1 MKPKSV
7 TPFVNTFLTSSV
19 AGFMWWYYLEDD
31 NQVMLWLAT
40 AMTVTILFDIY
51 WTLSGRKKA

>member
-1 MKPKSV
+1 MKPKSL
-7 TPFVNTFLTSSV
+7 TPFVNTLLMSSV
-19 AGFMWWYYLEDD
+19 AGFMWWYYLDD
-31 NQVMLWLAT
+31 DDQVMLWLAT